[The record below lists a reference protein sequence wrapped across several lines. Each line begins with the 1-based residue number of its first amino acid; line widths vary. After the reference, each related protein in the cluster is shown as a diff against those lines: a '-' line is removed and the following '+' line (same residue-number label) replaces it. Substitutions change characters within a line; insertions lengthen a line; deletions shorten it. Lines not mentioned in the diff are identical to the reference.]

1 MAENGSKMK
10 KLSAG
15 LLALQVLLPL
25 AGYAALQAGRQGFAV
40 GAAAAFALSMV
51 VLIWLG

>member
-1 MAENGSKMK
+1 MAENGNKMK
-10 KLSAG
+10 KLSGG
-15 LLALQVLLPL
+15 LLVLLPL
-25 AGYAALQAGRQGFAV
+25 AGYAALQAGRQGFAL